1 MTRAFNPGKW
11 LIVRSGRRTRSV
23 RRPVGLNAPVS
34 ILSISKKYMRM
45 SITSENIDSQT
56 ITKSSQFQ
64 ADLKYLMS
72 YL

>member
-1 MTRAFNPGKW
+1 
-11 LIVRSGRRTRSV
+11 
-23 RRPVGLNAPVS
+23 LNAPVS